1 MMKNKQIYKQEL
13 SPGITLIDTHCH
25 LDMDAYEND
34 LEAVIQ
40 NAADS
45 GISRIVTIG
54 IDLSSSRKAVK
65 LAKRFPH
72 VWSTIGIHP
81 HNATDID
88 ADTYEQL
95 IQLAQ
100 DKTNKIVGY
109 GEIGLDFAKNYAPQ
123 NIQIRNFELQL
134 DIAKKLSLPVI
145 IHDRDAHDETLNILK
160 AHAPFPSRGVMHCFS
175 GDIELAHK
183 VTNLGFYISIPGI
196 VTFNKSDIMQQ
207 VAREIPLEKM
217 ILETDGPFLSPVPYR
232 GKTNKPEYLLY
243 TANKIAELRGI
254 TLDEVAKV
262 TTFNAKTLFSLPQ
275 EQINT

>member
-1 MMKNKQIYKQEL
+1 MKNKQKYKPEL

-25 LDMDAYEND
+25 LDMDAYEDD

-45 GISRIVTIG
+45 GITRIVTIG
-54 IDLSSSRKAVK
+54 IDLSSSREAVK
-65 LAKRFPH
+65 LARRFPQ

-81 HNATDID
+81 HHA
-88 ADTYEQL
+88 ADGNTNTYEQL
-95 IQLAQ
+95 IQIAQ
-100 DKTNKIVGY
+100 DKTNKVVGY
-109 GEIGLDFAKNYAPQ
+109 GEIGLDFARNYAPRDV
-123 NIQIRNFELQL
+123 QIRNFELQL

-175 GDIELAHK
+175 GDIELARTI
-183 VTNLGFYISIPGI
+183 TNLGFYISIPGI

-207 VAREIPLEKM
+207 VAREIPLEQM
-217 ILETDGPFLSPVPYR
+217 ILETDGPFLSPAPYR

-243 TANKIAELRGI
+243 TANKIAEVRGI
-254 TLDEVAKV
+254 SLDEVAKV
-262 TTFNAKTLFSLPQ
+262 TTFNAETLFNLPQ
-275 EQINT
+275 EKTNP

>member
-1 MMKNKQIYKQEL
+1 MKNKQIYKPEL

-34 LEAVIQ
+34 LGAVIQ

-45 GISRIVTIG
+45 GISKIVTIG

-65 LAKRFPH
+65 LAKRFPRI
-72 VWSTIGIHP
+72 WSTIGIHP
-81 HNATDID
+81 HNAADID

-100 DKTNKIVGY
+100 DKTNKVVGY
-109 GEIGLDFAKNYAPQ
+109 GEIGLDFAKNYAPR

-134 DIAKKLSLPVI
+134 DIAKKLNLPVI

-183 VTNLGFYISIPGI
+183 VINLGFYISIPGI

-275 EQINT
+275 EKINT